1 MEGAKRKNRKRIVIA
16 LLIVLGIAFVLGV
29 PLPILV
35 PQPQVVAFILGGLW
49 YAEHARVRL
58 LCETDH
64 QELLEACRELSR
76 RAAKGELKPG
86 DYHVLIEPSPEAST
100 FPQPI
105 LDLKPSYVYIYE
117 DGGVRL
123 EMLGG
128 LGHFG
133 VQAYPKEF
141 NEPYANFRYGDREL
155 IPGLWYYDDA
165 HDDNPNY
172 AKKKIEALL
181 QKRK

>member
-1 MEGAKRKNRKRIVIA
+1 MEGDKRKNRRRIIIA
-16 LLIVLGIAFVLGV
+16 LLIALGIPLAMFV
-29 PLPILV
+29 PKPRD
-35 PQPQVVAFILGGLW
+35 VAFILGGFW

-64 QELLEACRELSR
+64 QALLEPSRELSR
-76 RAAKGELKPG
+76 RVATGELKPG
-86 DYHVLIEPSPEAST
+86 RYRVFIEAAPEAST
-100 FPQPI
+100 FPKPT
-105 LDLKPSYVYIYE
+105 LVLSPSYVYIDEYIS
-117 DGGVRL
+117 GRVML

-133 VQAYPKEF
+133 VEAYSEDF
-141 NEPYANFRYGDREL
+141 NEPWPNFEYGDREL
-155 IPGLWYYDDA
+155 VPGLWYYDDA
-165 HDDNPNY
+165 YDDNPTY

>member
-1 MEGAKRKNRKRIVIA
+1 MEGAKRKKRKRIVIA
-16 LLIVLGIAFVLGV
+16 LLIAVGI
-29 PLPILV
+29 PLAIFIPRPSTIG
-35 PQPQVVAFILGGLW
+35 FILGGLW
-49 YAEHARVRL
+49 YAEHARVHL

-64 QELLEACRELSR
+64 HELLEACRELSR

-86 DYHVLIEPSPEAST
+86 EYHVLIEPSPEAST

-105 LDLKPSYVYIYE
+105 LDLRPSYVYMYE
-117 DGGVRL
+117 DGGVML

-133 VQAYPKEF
+133 VQAYPKDF
-141 NEPYANFRYGDREL
+141 NEPYPNFRYGDRQL

-165 HDDNPNY
+165 YDDNPDY
-172 AKKKIEALL
+172 AKRKIEALL